1 MDKINNPV
9 GMDAIPNPVLDPGDG
24 NQEQSE
30 GERPIIFPLLPSLP
44 EACQNELNSEEWNQS
59 NHGINDYLKAL
70 NIKDH
75 FN

>member
-1 MDKINNPV
+1 
-9 GMDAIPNPVLDPGDG
+9 MDAIPNPVLDPNDSSDGDG

-30 GERPIIFPLLPSLP
+30 GERSIIFPLVPSLP

-59 NHGINDYLKAL
+59 NHGLNDYLKAL
-70 NIKDH
+70 NIIKGH